1 MLSFFRKKPSID
13 DEIKK
18 KKLEIA
24 IHEQESRQIVNQLI
38 ILEKN
43 LDKIKQRV
51 TDRPPLTVADRVE
64 AARISKKRIALLKH
78 QAIVMNNITSGNSW
92 IDKYREIK
100 QAKTEIQSAQSV
112 GLIIENE
119 LEDTFNMEQAKNI
132 SKIQYGMEK
141 MQTTASSVLEDVALL
156 RDSTPLV
163 DVPLRDMEW
172 QSDELKELNDVE
184 ALAIEDS
191 MTVTPNLIDQE
202 IFHNNRRYHEIQL
215 EKQRRSTVVSTTDKK
230 KL

>member
-13 DEIKK
+13 DEIKRK
-18 KKLEIA
+18 KIEIA
-24 IHEQESRQIVNQLI
+24 VQEQELTKIVKQLRI
-38 ILEKN
+38 
-43 LDKIKQRV
+43 LDKKFNDIKQRIR
-51 TDRPPLTVADRVE
+51 DRPPVTTADKVE
-64 AARISKKRIALLKH
+64 AERISKKRASLMQQ
-78 QAIVMNNITSGNSW
+78 QAIVMDGINSGNSW
-92 IDKYREIK
+92 LTKYTEIK
-100 QAKTEIQSAQSV
+100 KAKTEIQSAQSV

-141 MQTTASSVLEDVALL
+141 MQTTAASVLEDVALL
-156 RDSTPLV
+156 RDSNLV

-184 ALAIEDS
+184 ALALEDF

-202 IFHNNRRYHEIQL
+202 IFYNNKRYHEIQL